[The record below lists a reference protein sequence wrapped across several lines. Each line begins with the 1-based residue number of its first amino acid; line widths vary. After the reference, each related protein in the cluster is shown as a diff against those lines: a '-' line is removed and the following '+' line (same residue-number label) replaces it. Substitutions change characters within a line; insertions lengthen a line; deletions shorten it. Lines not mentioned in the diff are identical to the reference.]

1 MHYLSTNPA
10 GPGCIWVIHETRCG
24 QAQASW
30 ANGGLTQPQ
39 KPPPSKVQCKMAD
52 AQHSHVVDWAR
63 PCVDMGC
70 LFMVCLCLSVCYY
83 SHCHPWTLALTRRL
97 HRLSSVQLDC

>member
-39 KPPPSKVQCKMAD
+39 KPSPFQGAMQDGRRAAQSRRGLGPSLRRHGLLVY
-52 AQHSHVVDWAR
+52 
-63 PCVDMGC
+63 G
-70 LFMVCLCLSVCYY
+70 LSVC
-83 SHCHPWTLALTRRL
+83 P
-97 HRLSSVQLDC
+97 SVTIPIPIPGRWR